1 MVIFLS
7 FSHPLLSNVQ
17 IALSVAWPALCSR
30 ICNFAFGWVKVN
42 PSYPA
47 AQLSLHRTPGIDCQ
61 EESPQSVLSCRSSS
75 RWREQTGI
83 WSNCHPGSVV
93 PATVKCGTFLPKDLG
108 SFSFFFLTCSVDGTL
123 IKCRTVHYT
132 SSLSSKLETPSRWT
146 LCQEKGEE
154 LHVLSVPWRTESVV
168 CSCPGV

>member
-7 FSHPLLSNVQ
+7 FSHPLLSNIQ
-17 IALSVAWPALCSR
+17 ITLSVAWHALCSR
-30 ICNFAFGWVKVN
+30 ICNFTFGRVKVD

-61 EESPQSVLSCRSSS
+61 EENLQSVLSCQSSS
-75 RWREQTGI
+75 RWREQSGI
-83 WSNCHPGSVV
+83 RSNCHPGSVV
-93 PATVKCGTFLPKDLG
+93 PTTVKCGPFLSKDLG

-132 SSLSSKLETPSRWT
+132 SSLFSKLETPPRCT
-146 LCQEKGEE
+146 LCQEKSEE
-154 LHVLSVPWRTESVV
+154 LHVVSVPWRTGSVV